1 IKDYLPFPKNIVY
14 PFVQKKQYKMS
25 VNVVETE
32 TTHIWKNMISNTSED
47 YQEVEI
53 NPREDVALIQ
63 YTGGTTG
70 HPKGVMLT
78 HFNLVANV
86 NMVTSWMYKLDEN
99 AESVLGVLPF
109 FHVYGMTTVMNL
121 SIMFRSEDYQE
132 VEINPREDVALIQY
146 TGGTT
151 GHPKGVMLTHFNLV
165 ANVNMVTSWMYKLD
179 ENAESVLGVL
189 PFFHVYGM
197 TTVMNLSIMF

>member
-1 IKDYLPFPKNIVY
+1 YTERELEYQLKDSGMKFNGCLDILVRGVNKVRGKTDIDHLIVGTIKDYLPFPKNIVY
-14 PFVQKKQYKMS
+14 PLVQKKQYKMF

-32 TTHIWKNMISNTSED
+32 TTHIWKNTISNTSED
-47 YQEVEI
+47 YQKVEI

-78 HFNLVANV
+78 HVNLVANV

-99 AESVLGVLPF
+99 AESILGVLPF

-121 SIMFRSEDYQE
+121 YIMIGSIM
-132 VEINPREDVALIQY
+132 ILI
-146 TGGTT
+146 
-151 GHPKGVMLTHFNLV
+151 LIL
-165 ANVNMVTSWMYKLD
+165 
-179 ENAESVLGVL
+179 
-189 PFFHVYGM
+189 
-197 TTVMNLSIMF
+197 

>member
-1 IKDYLPFPKNIVY
+1 
-14 PFVQKKQYKMS
+14 MS

-47 YQEVEI
+47 YQKVEI

-99 AESVLGVLPF
+99 AESILGDRKSTRLNSS
-109 FHVYGMTTVMNL
+109 HVAISYAV
-121 SIMFRSEDYQE
+121 F
-132 VEINPREDVALIQY
+132 
-146 TGGTT
+146 
-151 GHPKGVMLTHFNLV
+151 
-165 ANVNMVTSWMYKLD
+165 
-179 ENAESVLGVL
+179 
-189 PFFHVYGM
+189 
-197 TTVMNLSIMF
+197 